1 MSSAPTLARLPVL
14 ARLRGLA
21 GTRAVPGAYPTPRL
35 ARIAGGLAA
44 VSTLISAGL
53 VVAAVVGTRRLWFGG
68 YVSEAGV
75 GAHAASYRLGIIGLG
90 VGLVLLGFA
99 LAPSLPAVTV
109 LLAGGGG
116 LASLSGSVPCTEGC
130 PLPPYESPTLPDLVH
145 AGASILGV
153 GAVVLAMIAIAVLAA
168 DSLLRQV
175 SRVAVCVVVPLLAIM
190 GIAMLAVGRGNLAGL
205 LERAVLTLAATWALT
220 MCVRLTLPRPAR

>member
-1 MSSAPTLARLPVL
+1 VSAAPTLARLPVL

-21 GTRAVPGAYPTPRL
+21 GTRAVAGAYPTPRL

-44 VSTLISAGL
+44 ASTLISAGH
-53 VVAAVVGTRRLWFGG
+53 
-68 YVSEAGV
+68 VSEAGV

-99 LAPSLPAVTV
+99 LAPTLPAVTV

-168 DSLLRQV
+168 DSLLRRV

-190 GIAMLAVGRGNLAGL
+190 GITMLAVGRGNLAGL
-205 LERAVLTLAATWALT
+205 LERAVLTLAAAWALT
-220 MCVRLTLPRPAR
+220 MCVRLTLSRPARLPAAPS